1 MNMPKYEV
9 IIQIEGH
16 DSWEVEADSE
26 EQALEKVLGGEGD
39 QTNHDT
45 VHVPNGNHE
54 VTLIE

>member
-1 MNMPKYEV
+1 MPKYEV